1 MLVTL
6 RGQRVNQSCCADI
19 VSLFVILSLFF
30 FQFPY
35 IPYALRGVHMI
46 ITIKGCILLQFFF
59 GIFSNHSQPSFP
71 SHVRRALQC
80 EADWRIPLL
89 RFVYTDATP

>member
-30 FQFPY
+30 F
-35 IPYALRGVHMI
+35 
-46 ITIKGCILLQFFF
+46 
-59 GIFSNHSQPSFP
+59 N
-71 SHVRRALQC
+71 SHTSLM
-80 EADWRIPLL
+80 P
-89 RFVYTDATP
+89 